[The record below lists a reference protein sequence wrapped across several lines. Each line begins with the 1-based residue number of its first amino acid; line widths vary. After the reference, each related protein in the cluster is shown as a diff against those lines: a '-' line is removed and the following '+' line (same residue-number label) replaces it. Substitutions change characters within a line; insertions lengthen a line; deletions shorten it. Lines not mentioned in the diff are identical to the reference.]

1 MKRRWAAAREQPPVR
16 SSPTFHG
23 TPRDGGQG
31 LPGCFAGIARYA
43 EGRWLPTSREAP
55 YRLEHSLWRQMNV
68 LRMPGNSNDHWG
80 LCTDVALGPSG
91 PAAVYGP
98 TKLSGRARNVARQQ
112 YEWVPSRCSL
122 ARFDR
127 RRACRVLDGKQVLVA
142 GDSATAQF
150 FLSLVLQLGGP
161 RALGHNRR
169 GGSAVLKDLTASAC
183 EDNVRLNFV
192 RNDLLAWTSQVDELR
207 ELGKLCTSGRALLQP
222 FAGRVR
228 DADILILGTGHHYPH
243 VPLPAGKESRDSV
256 FLQSLNHTLSNVLRV
271 RAEAG
276 HAPQSVVLLGAP
288 VPVAGC
294 SRFSAPITPAQ
305 ALAANS
311 SLNKWSDHWQQSSR
325 FSQFTQRDAAERGVN
340 FIDVAPLSVQ
350 RPDDTLARWCRLSGL
365 DCYKREDQLR
375 KQLLVGAQQQRK
387 TGHIEPLSRQRE
399 MRRSVRE
406 ASFQIVP
413 DADYLEEDCLHTCL
427 PGPVDEYVRLLYN
440 LLRSR
445 TFTARRPN
453 TYNTSANRIGQLD
466 RPQRRGRFFA
476 SNLSSWLYTHGA
488 EKLEPCTDASDQRCA
503 FLTAEQGLAHC
514 APWSAYPPS
523 LQNRAYRRHP
533 PGPQGTKA
541 SAKLRPKHHCQG

>member
-1 MKRRWAAAREQPPVR
+1 MKHRWAATREQPPVR
-16 SSPTFHG
+16 SSPTFSAVAHG
-23 TPRDGGQG
+23 TPPDDRQG
-31 LPGCFAGIARYA
+31 LPGCFAGKARYA

-55 YRLEHSLWRQMNV
+55 YRLDHSLWKEMNV
-68 LRMPGNSNDHWG
+68 RGMPGNSNHHWG

-98 TKLSGRARNVARQQ
+98 TKLLGRARNVARQR

-127 RRACRVLDGKQVLVA
+127 RKACRVLDGKQVLVA

-150 FLSLVLQLGGP
+150 FLSLMLQLGGP

-183 EDNVRLNFV
+183 EDTVRLNFV
-192 RNDLLAWTSQVDELR
+192 RNDLLTWTSQVDELR
-207 ELGKLCTSGRALLQP
+207 ELGKQCTSGRALLQP

-243 VPLPAGKESRDSV
+243 VPPHDGKESRDSV
-256 FLQSLNHTLSNVLRV
+256 FLQSLNYTLSNVLRV

-288 VPVAGC
+288 IPVAGC
-294 SRFSAPITPAQ
+294 SRFSVPISPAQ
-305 ALAANS
+305 AFAANS

-325 FSQFTQRDAAERGVN
+325 FSQLTQRVAAERGVN
-340 FIDVAPLSVQ
+340 FIDVAPLSIQ

-365 DCYKREDQLR
+365 DCYKREEQLR
-375 KQLLVGAQQQRK
+375 KQLLKDAKQQRK
-387 TGHIEPLSRQRE
+387 TGYIEPLSTQT
-399 MRRSVRE
+399 RRSVRE

-445 TFTARRPN
+445 TFGARSPS
-453 TYNTSANRIGQLD
+453 TFNTSAIGQLD
-466 RPQRRGRFFA
+466 RRRFFA
-476 SNLSSWLYTHGA
+476 KNLSSWLYTQGA
-488 EKLEPCTDASDQRCA
+488 ENLEPCADASNQRCA
-503 FLTAEQGLAHC
+503 FLSAEQGLAHC

-523 LQNRAYRRHP
+523 LQNRVYRRHP
-533 PGPQGTKA
+533 PGAQGTKA
-541 SAKLRPKHHCQG
+541 SAKLKPKHHGQG

>member
-1 MKRRWAAAREQPPVR
+1 MKHRWAATREQPPVR
-16 SSPTFHG
+16 SSPTFSAVAHG
-23 TPRDGGQG
+23 TPPDDRQG
-31 LPGCFAGIARYA
+31 LPGCFAGRARYA

-55 YRLEHSLWRQMNV
+55 YRLEHSLWKEMNV
-68 LRMPGNSNDHWG
+68 RGMPGNSNHHWG

-98 TKLSGRARNVARQQ
+98 TKLLGRARNVARQR

-122 ARFDR
+122 VRFDR
-127 RRACRVLDGKQVLVA
+127 RKACRVLDGKQVLVA

-150 FLSLVLQLGGP
+150 FLSLMLQLGGP

-183 EDNVRLNFV
+183 EDTVRLNFV
-192 RNDLLAWTSQVDELR
+192 RNDLLSWTSQVDELR
-207 ELGKLCTSGRALLQP
+207 ELGKQCTSGRALLQP

-243 VPLPAGKESRDSV
+243 VPPHDGKESRDSV

-288 VPVAGC
+288 IPVAGC
-294 SRFSAPITPAQ
+294 SRFSVPISPAQ
-305 ALAANS
+305 AFAANS

-325 FSQFTQRDAAERGVN
+325 FSQLTQRVAAERGVN
-340 FIDVAPLSVQ
+340 FIDVAPLSIQ

-365 DCYKREDQLR
+365 DCYKREEQLR
-375 KQLLVGAQQQRK
+375 KQLLKDAKQQRK
-387 TGHIEPLSRQRE
+387 TGQVEPLGTQRE
-399 MRRSVRE
+399 ARRSVRE

-445 TFTARRPN
+445 TFGARSPS
-453 TYNTSANRIGQLD
+453 TFNTSAIGQLD
-466 RPQRRGRFFA
+466 RRRFFA
-476 SNLSSWLYTHGA
+476 KNLSSWLYTQGA
-488 EKLEPCTDASDQRCA
+488 ENLEPCADASNQRCA
-503 FLTAEQGLAHC
+503 FLSAEQGLAHC

-523 LQNRAYRRHP
+523 LQNRVYRRHP
-533 PGPQGTKA
+533 PGAQGTKA
-541 SAKLRPKHHCQG
+541 SAKLKPKHHGQG

>member
-1 MKRRWAAAREQPPVR
+1 MKDRWAATREQPPVR
-16 SSPTFHG
+16 SSPKLSGVAHG
-23 TPRDGGQG
+23 TPLDGRQG

-55 YRLEHSLWRQMNV
+55 YRLEHSLWKQMNV
-68 LRMPGNSNDHWG
+68 RGMPGNSNHHWG

-98 TKLSGRARNVARQQ
+98 TKLSGRAKNVARQQ

-161 RALGHNRR
+161 RSLGHNRR

-183 EDNVRLNFV
+183 EDAVRLNFV
-192 RNDLLAWTSQVDELR
+192 RNDLLIWTSQVEELR
-207 ELGKLCTSGRALLQP
+207 ELGKQCASGRALLQP
-222 FAGRVR
+222 FAGRVS

-243 VPLPAGKESRDSV
+243 IPPHDGREGRDSV

-294 SRFSAPITPAQ
+294 SRFSAPITPTQ

-311 SLNKWSDHWQQSSR
+311 SLNKWSDHWEQSSR
-325 FSQFTQRDAAERGVN
+325 FSQLTQRVAAERGIN
-340 FIDVAPLSVQ
+340 FIDVAPLSIQ

-365 DCYKREDQLR
+365 DCYRREEQLR
-375 KQLLVGAQQQRK
+375 KQLLKDAKQQRK
-387 TGHIEPLSRQRE
+387 TGHVELLSTQKE
-399 MRRSVRE
+399 ARRSVRE

-445 TFTARRPN
+445 TFAARSPS
-453 TYNTSANRIGQLD
+453 TLNTSAIRIGQLD
-466 RPQRRGRFFA
+466 RRRFFG
-476 SNLSSWLYTHGA
+476 NNFSSWMYTQGA
-488 EKLEPCTDASDQRCA
+488 EPLEPCADTSDQRCA
-503 FLTAEQGLAHC
+503 FLSAEQGLAHC

-523 LQNRAYRRHP
+523 LQNRVYRRHP
-533 PGPQGTKA
+533 PGAQGTKA
-541 SAKLRPKHHCQG
+541 RAKLKPTHYGQG

>member
-1 MKRRWAAAREQPPVR
+1 MKHRWAATREQPPVR
-16 SSPTFHG
+16 SSPTFSAVAHG
-23 TPRDGGQG
+23 TPPDDRQG
-31 LPGCFAGIARYA
+31 LPGCFAGKARYA

-55 YRLEHSLWRQMNV
+55 YRLEHSLWKEMNV
-68 LRMPGNSNDHWG
+68 RGMPGNSNHHWG

-98 TKLSGRARNVARQQ
+98 TKLLGRARNVARQR

-122 ARFDR
+122 VRFDR
-127 RRACRVLDGKQVLVA
+127 RKACRVLDGKQVLVA

-150 FLSLVLQLGGP
+150 FLSLMLQLGGP

-183 EDNVRLNFV
+183 EDTVRLNFV
-192 RNDLLAWTSQVDELR
+192 RNDLLSWTSQVDELR
-207 ELGKLCTSGRALLQP
+207 ELGKQCTSGRALLQP

-243 VPLPAGKESRDSV
+243 VPPHDGKESRDSV

-288 VPVAGC
+288 IPVAGC
-294 SRFSAPITPAQ
+294 SRFSVPISPAQ
-305 ALAANS
+305 AFAANS

-325 FSQFTQRDAAERGVN
+325 FSQLTQRVAAERGVN
-340 FIDVAPLSVQ
+340 FIDVAPLSIQ

-365 DCYKREDQLR
+365 DCYKREEQLR
-375 KQLLVGAQQQRK
+375 KQLLKDAKQQRK
-387 TGHIEPLSRQRE
+387 TGQVEPLGTQRE
-399 MRRSVRE
+399 ARRSVRE

-445 TFTARRPN
+445 TFGARSPS
-453 TYNTSANRIGQLD
+453 TFNTSAIGQLD
-466 RPQRRGRFFA
+466 RRRFFA
-476 SNLSSWLYTHGA
+476 KNLSSWLYTQGA
-488 EKLEPCTDASDQRCA
+488 ENLEPCADASNQRCA
-503 FLTAEQGLAHC
+503 FLSAEQGLAHC

-523 LQNRAYRRHP
+523 LQNRVYRRHP
-533 PGPQGTKA
+533 PGAQGTKA
-541 SAKLRPKHHCQG
+541 SAKLKPKHHGQG

>member
-1 MKRRWAAAREQPPVR
+1 MKHRWAATREQPPVR
-16 SSPTFHG
+16 SSPTFSAVAHG
-23 TPRDGGQG
+23 TPPDDRQG
-31 LPGCFAGIARYA
+31 LPGCFAGRARYA

-55 YRLEHSLWRQMNV
+55 YRLEHSLWKEMNV
-68 LRMPGNSNDHWG
+68 RGMPGNSNHHWG

-98 TKLSGRARNVARQQ
+98 TKLLGRARNVARQR

-122 ARFDR
+122 VRFDR
-127 RRACRVLDGKQVLVA
+127 RKACRVLDGKQVLVA

-150 FLSLVLQLGGP
+150 FLSLMLQLGGP

-183 EDNVRLNFV
+183 EDTVRLNFV
-192 RNDLLAWTSQVDELR
+192 RNDLLTWTSQVDELR
-207 ELGKLCTSGRALLQP
+207 ELGKQCTSGRALLQP

-243 VPLPAGKESRDSV
+243 VPPHDGKESRDSV

-288 VPVAGC
+288 IPVAGC
-294 SRFSAPITPAQ
+294 SRFSVPISPAQ
-305 ALAANS
+305 AFAANS

-325 FSQFTQRDAAERGVN
+325 FSQLTQRVAAERGVN
-340 FIDVAPLSVQ
+340 FIDVAPLSIQ

-365 DCYKREDQLR
+365 DCYKREEQLR
-375 KQLLVGAQQQRK
+375 KQLLKDAKQQRK
-387 TGHIEPLSRQRE
+387 TGQVEPLGTQRE
-399 MRRSVRE
+399 ARRSVRE

-445 TFTARRPN
+445 TFGARSPS
-453 TYNTSANRIGQLD
+453 TFNTSAIGQLD
-466 RPQRRGRFFA
+466 RRRFFA
-476 SNLSSWLYTHGA
+476 KNLSSWLYTQGA
-488 EKLEPCTDASDQRCA
+488 ENLEPCADASNQKCA
-503 FLTAEQGLAHC
+503 FLSAEQGLAHC

-523 LQNRAYRRHP
+523 LQNRVYRRHP
-533 PGPQGTKA
+533 PGAQGTKA
-541 SAKLRPKHHCQG
+541 SAKLKPKHHGQG

>member
-1 MKRRWAAAREQPPVR
+1 MKHRWAATREQPPVR
-16 SSPTFHG
+16 SSPTFSAVAHG
-23 TPRDGGQG
+23 TPPDDRQG
-31 LPGCFAGIARYA
+31 LPGCFAGKARYA

-55 YRLEHSLWRQMNV
+55 YRLEHSLWKQMNV
-68 LRMPGNSNDHWG
+68 RGMPGNSNHHWG

-91 PAAVYGP
+91 PDAVYGP
-98 TKLSGRARNVARQQ
+98 TKLLGRARNVARQR

-122 ARFDR
+122 VRFDR
-127 RRACRVLDGKQVLVA
+127 RKACRVLDGKQVLVA

-150 FLSLVLQLGGP
+150 FLSLMLQLGGP

-183 EDNVRLNFV
+183 EDAVRLNFV
-192 RNDLLAWTSQVDELR
+192 RNDLLTWTSQVDELR
-207 ELGKLCTSGRALLQP
+207 ELGKQCTSGRALLQP

-243 VPLPAGKESRDSV
+243 VPPHDGKESRDSV
-256 FLQSLNHTLSNVLRV
+256 FLQSLNYTLSNVLRV

-288 VPVAGC
+288 IPVAGC
-294 SRFSAPITPAQ
+294 SRFSVPISPAQ
-305 ALAANS
+305 AFAANS

-325 FSQFTQRDAAERGVN
+325 FSQLTQRVAAERGVN
-340 FIDVAPLSVQ
+340 FIDVAPLSIQ

-365 DCYKREDQLR
+365 DCYKREEQLR
-375 KQLLVGAQQQRK
+375 KQLLKDAKQQRK
-387 TGHIEPLSRQRE
+387 TGQVEPLGTQRE
-399 MRRSVRE
+399 ARRSVRE

-445 TFTARRPN
+445 TFGARSPS
-453 TYNTSANRIGQLD
+453 TFNTSAIGQLD
-466 RPQRRGRFFA
+466 RRRFFA
-476 SNLSSWLYTHGA
+476 KNLSSWLYTQGA
-488 EKLEPCTDASDQRCA
+488 ENLEPCADASNQRCA
-503 FLTAEQGLAHC
+503 FLSAEQGLAHC

-523 LQNRAYRRHP
+523 LQNRVYRRHP
-533 PGPQGTKA
+533 PGAQGTKA
-541 SAKLRPKHHCQG
+541 SAKLKPKHHGQG